1 MMSNKTLE
9 INSIPIPPQLAGRL
23 KQALGKS
30 GTGFDEGAFL
40 QQLYYWTLN
49 PATTGWMIDGT
60 KWIYNSLK
68 SWQEQFPW
76 MSEYGLR
83 KAIANLKKLGLI
95 ETAQHWI
102 SCCKRVMFYRIDYE
116 RLNTFT
122 EDFCDLVA
130 PRFVNSDHIDARSG
144 RIANTETSPETSFSE
159 QQTDVVSDMNEN
171 LEDMD
176 FLKTQSCNQASEVE
190 AGTLGGDNLS
200 RASSGNDFA
209 IQDAE
214 FPELID
220 AVAQAVAHPAGSPLP
235 TALKRAIAQFPD
247 RVQAAIDYLNH
258 QQQKQ
263 QIKNPVGY
271 LYQAIVK
278 NWKLQIEKNSILP
291 KGFNEWFDQ
300 MKRQGLVV
308 AAMVIDGIHY
318 TLHSQLGWITTT
330 QLIQQYPL

>member
-23 KQALGKS
+23 KQTLAKTGN
-30 GTGFDEGAFL
+30 GFDEGAFL
-40 QQLYYWTLN
+40 QQLHYWTLN
-49 PATTGWMIDGT
+49 AATTGWMINGT

-68 SWQEQFPW
+68 SWREQFPW

-95 ETAQHWI
+95 QTAQHWI

-116 RLNTFT
+116 RLNTFA

-144 RIANTETSPETSFSE
+144 RIANTETSSETSFSE

-171 LEDMD
+171 LENINS
-176 FLKTQSCNQASEVE
+176 LKTQSCNQASGAE
-190 AGTLGGDNLS
+190 AGTLGGDSLS
-200 RASSGNDFA
+200 PASSGNNSVV
-209 IQDAE
+209 QDAE

-220 AVAQAVAHPAGSPLP
+220 AVAQAIAHPAGSPLP

-247 RVQAAIDYLNH
+247 RVQSAIDYLNH
-258 QQQKQ
+258 QQEKQ
-263 QIKNPVGY
+263 PIKNPVGY
-271 LYQAIVK
+271 LYQAIVEGW
-278 NWKLQIEKNSILP
+278 NLMVEKNSILP

-300 MKRQGLVV
+300 MKAQGLVV
-308 AAMVIDGIHY
+308 AAMAIGGVHH
-318 TLHSQLGWITTT
+318 TLHVIEGWQPTQQLM
-330 QLIQQYPL
+330 QK